1 MLYEY
6 ALEPELL
13 NNWKDFRYFIE
24 KFGVSNGR
32 LISRYP
38 SSWKKMVYEAAAQC
52 PPMEKKRIEEKL
64 KLLEN
69 RVLVTR
75 VSEWNE
81 DLTWISNTIEEH
93 SKRPFHAII
102 ARENSNNHNRIL
114 VADELDNEHPLMQS
128 PTNFAITRTAEEMA
142 LCVRNL
148 LLFSKKIIFID
159 PYFSPSS
166 KRHIRPLSEF
176 LKIVLEAIATGLSKS
191 VELVYHTSNFQSE
204 ISFKKHCKTKL
215 PKLIPKGLTL
225 NLVRWNK
232 KQLHNRYI
240 LTDIGGVS
248 FETGLDDNNF
258 GASTEKDDVNIL
270 GEERYQELWQLF
282 NSKPVFLKVVG
293 TK

>member
-1 MLYEY
+1 
-6 ALEPELL
+6 
-13 NNWKDFRYFIE
+13 
-24 KFGVSNGR
+24 
-32 LISRYP
+32 
-38 SSWKKMVYEAAAQC
+38 
-52 PPMEKKRIEEKL
+52 MEKKRIEEKL

>member
-38 SSWKKMVYEAAAQC
+38 SSWKKLVYEAAQQC

-64 KLLEN
+64 KQLEN
-69 RVLVTR
+69 RVLVSR
-75 VSEWNE
+75 ISEWNE
-81 DLTWISNTIEEH
+81 DLNWISNTIEEH

-102 ARENSNNHNRIL
+102 ARENLNNHKQIL
-114 VADELDNEHPLMQS
+114 VADEVDEEHPLMQS
-128 PTNFAITRTAEEMA
+128 PTNFAVVRTAEEMA
-142 LCVRNL
+142 RCVRDL
-148 LLFSKKIIFID
+148 LRLSRKIMFID

-166 KRHIRPLSEF
+166 KRHLRPLAEF
-176 LKIVLEAIATGLSKS
+176 LKIIDETVAKS
-191 VELVYHTSNFQSE
+191 STKTVEIFYHTTIFQQE
-204 ISFKKHCKTKL
+204 QSFKKQCKSKLTKI
-215 PKLIPKGLTL
+215 IPK
-225 NLVRWNK
+225 NLSLGIVRWNRK
-232 KQLHNRYI
+232 EFHNRYI

-258 GASTEKDDVNIL
+258 GAGTEKDDVNVL
-270 GEERYQELWQLF
+270 GEERYQELWQQYS
-282 NSKPVFLKVVG
+282 NKPISIKIVG
-293 TK
+293 AK